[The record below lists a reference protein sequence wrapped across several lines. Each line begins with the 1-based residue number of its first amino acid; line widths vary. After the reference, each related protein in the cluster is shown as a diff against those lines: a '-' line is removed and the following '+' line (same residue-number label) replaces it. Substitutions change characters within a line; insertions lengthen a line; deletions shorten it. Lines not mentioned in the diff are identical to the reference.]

1 MKATGYGIAAAGFA
15 IASAL
20 TNDRFDA
27 WLMFTWAVLLA
38 ACLTLTKGGQAN
50 ADQGKD
56 PK

>member
-20 TNDRFDA
+20 AKDRFDA
-27 WLMFTWAVLLA
+27 WLLFTWATALVVGLM
-38 ACLTLTKGGQAN
+38 LTKGGQ
-50 ADQGKD
+50 GKET